1 MRGRVRSLELEINW
15 GQVLGSRDES
25 WVRVEIG
32 EGVESGEGVDL
43 GVGVEIGL
51 GVEYVGG
58 VK

>member
-32 EGVESGEGVDL
+32 EGVESGDGVDL

-51 GVEYVGG
+51 GVE
-58 VK
+58 